1 MSLLHWERHAVAV
14 LFVVL
19 ALLVVG
25 WIVGVEPEPTRVGPF
40 VSESVGLPGEA
51 TPTQVDAA
59 INATPT
65 DAIDLVLESL
75 DQLEDSQRELHGLA
89 RQFLEGR

>member
-1 MSLLHWERHAVAV
+1 
-14 LFVVL
+14 
-19 ALLVVG
+19 
-25 WIVGVEPEPTRVGPF
+25 
-40 VSESVGLPGEA
+40 
-51 TPTQVDAA
+51 VDAA